1 MRRKTLSSPHL
12 RGHHIPI
19 LPVNKSIIDVFA
31 DFFRYLNECSKTYIQ
46 ETHPNGSEL
55 WKSFDKHIVYILSH
69 PNGWE
74 PAQQSYMRRA
84 AVLAGLTTDTE
95 AEKEGN
101 TLQFVTEGEA
111 SLNFCITNGLTK
123 DCMTVCPDVFPRI
136 YTITDLIVNPEEWKW
151 RYNCRCRWR
160 NR

>member
-1 MRRKTLSSPHL
+1 
-12 RGHHIPI
+12 
-19 LPVNKSIIDVFA
+19 
-31 DFFRYLNECSKTYIQ
+31 
-46 ETHPNGSEL
+46 
-55 WKSFDKHIVYILSH
+55 
-69 PNGWE
+69 
-74 PAQQSYMRRA
+74 MRRA